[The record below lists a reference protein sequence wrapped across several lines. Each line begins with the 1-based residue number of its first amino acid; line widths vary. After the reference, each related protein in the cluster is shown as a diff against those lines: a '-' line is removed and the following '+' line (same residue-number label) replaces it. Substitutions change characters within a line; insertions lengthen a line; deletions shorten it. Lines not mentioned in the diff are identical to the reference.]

1 MEQQGVL
8 LDRGAR
14 GLGRD
19 PRAKGIE
26 ALPVDDAAGQ
36 GLIREAM
43 PVEILARGGL
53 ILASEP

>member
-8 LDRGAR
+8 LDRGTR
-14 GLGRD
+14 GLSGD
-19 PRAKGIE
+19 PCTKGIE
-26 ALPVDDAAGQ
+26 AIPVDDAAGQ

-53 ILASEP
+53 ILAPER